1 MLCHEV
7 GLYPINIG
15 DSLKGFRRES
25 DISNPALCFKMFPLV
40 ASVEYGLLKEEN
52 VGGRTRTRREV
63 TRKSPWAQ
71 WKEMPNSSS

>member
-7 GLYPINIG
+7 GLYPIDIG
-15 DSLKGFRRES
+15 DSLKGFSQES

-40 ASVEYGLLKEEN
+40 ASVEYGLLKEA

-63 TRKSPWAQ
+63 TTKSPWTQ
-71 WKEMPNSSS
+71 WKEIPNTTS